1 MKIKRQAIQACRD
14 KTGRIIPKL
23 VVEAAKDAKNP
34 LHHEFNWNI
43 KEAAQAH
50 WEDRARE
57 LIREVKLRVTID
69 DKIIIAPYYVSDPA
83 RDDSSYITTISV
95 QKESDVAE
103 MVLLDE
109 LKYCER
115 AIIRA
120 RTVATVLGLLPDL
133 ERLLESIV
141 EIRRRARR
149 EPPEARASV

>member
-1 MKIKRQAIQACRD
+1 M
-14 KTGRIIPKL
+14 
-23 VVEAAKDAKNP
+23 
-34 LHHEFNWNI
+34 
-43 KEAAQAH
+43 H

-57 LIREVKLRVTID
+57 LIREVKLRVVID
-69 DKIIIAPYYVSDPA
+69 DKTIIAPYYVSDPS
-83 RDDSSYITTISV
+83 RDDSAYVTTVSV

-141 EIRRRARR
+141 EIRRRARH
-149 EPPEARASV
+149 EQPEARVSV